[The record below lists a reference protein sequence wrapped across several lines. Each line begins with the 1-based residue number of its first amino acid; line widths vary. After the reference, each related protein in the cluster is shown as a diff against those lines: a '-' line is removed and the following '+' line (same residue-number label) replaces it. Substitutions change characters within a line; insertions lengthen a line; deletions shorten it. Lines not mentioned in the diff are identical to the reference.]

1 MMEKIINWFKKDEDL
16 VEKENRQLRK
26 RNKQTK
32 KEFDDIKE
40 EKDEIMNKYMAIL
53 EEKAKGFDQY
63 LYYQNLYDKAYSTNK
78 EQKKEIADLKSEIK
92 ILNETLEDLQ
102 STSLKKDKEIERL
115 KKSVEKRTKTD
126 IKEVVKGVEKNEE
139 DKK

>member
-92 ILNETLEDLQ
+92 TLNETSEDLQ
-102 STSLKKDKEIERL
+102 STLLKK
-115 KKSVEKRTKTD
+115 
-126 IKEVVKGVEKNEE
+126 G
-139 DKK
+139 